1 MARLFPVLMLAG
13 LLALVALAC
22 DDNPPPSAVDD
33 EAYLAVMCANLDR
46 FSDAV
51 QVETEESG
59 IAAVIQ
65 DFIDALEAVEPPA
78 DLQGFH
84 DAFLEYLEDALD
96 DPTSPLVLAP
106 PSPTTRRVSGWRAR
120 NARWP
125 SAASPLSSTIR
136 HRTSSDPRVY

>member
-51 QVETEESG
+51 QVEKKEAG

-65 DFIDALEAVEPPA
+65 DFIDALEAVDPPA
-78 DLQGFH
+78 DLQDFH

-106 PSPTTRRVSGWRAR
+106 PLPDDEARERLAGKERSVAECREPTFF
-120 NARWP
+120 NNPP
-125 SAASPLSSTIR
+125 S
-136 HRTSSDPRVY
+136 DQ

>member
-13 LLALVALAC
+13 LLALMALAC

-51 QVETEESG
+51 QVEKKEAG

-78 DLQGFH
+78 DLQDFH

-106 PSPTTRRVSGWRAR
+106 PLPDDEARERLAGKERSVAECREPTFF
-120 NARWP
+120 NNPP
-125 SAASPLSSTIR
+125 S
-136 HRTSSDPRVY
+136 DQ

>member
-65 DFIDALEAVEPPA
+65 DFIDALEAVDPPA

-106 PSPTTRRVSGWRAR
+106 PLPDDEARERLAGKERSVAECREPTFF
-120 NARWP
+120 NNPP
-125 SAASPLSSTIR
+125 S
-136 HRTSSDPRVY
+136 DQ

>member
-65 DFIDALEAVEPPA
+65 DFIDALEAVDPPA

-106 PSPTTRRVSGWRAR
+106 PLPDDEARERLAGKERSVAECLEPTFF
-120 NARWP
+120 NNPP
-125 SAASPLSSTIR
+125 S
-136 HRTSSDPRVY
+136 DQ

>member
-22 DDNPPPSAVDD
+22 DDNPPPSAVAD

-65 DFIDALEAVEPPA
+65 DFIDALEAVDPPA
-78 DLQGFH
+78 DLQDFH

-106 PSPTTRRVSGWRAR
+106 PLPDDEARERLAGKERSVAECREPTFF
-120 NARWP
+120 NNPP
-125 SAASPLSSTIR
+125 S
-136 HRTSSDPRVY
+136 DQ

>member
-51 QVETEESG
+51 QVETEEAG

-78 DLQGFH
+78 DLQDFH

-96 DPTSPLVLAP
+96 DPTSPLVLVPPLPDDEARERLAGKERSVAECREPTFFNNP
-106 PSPTTRRVSGWRAR
+106 PS
-120 NARWP
+120 
-125 SAASPLSSTIR
+125 
-136 HRTSSDPRVY
+136 DQ

>member
-51 QVETEESG
+51 QVEKKEAG

-65 DFIDALEAVEPPA
+65 DFMDALEAVEPPA
-78 DLQGFH
+78 DLQDFH

-106 PSPTTRRVSGWRAR
+106 PLPDDEARERLAGKERSVAECREPTFF
-120 NARWP
+120 NNPP
-125 SAASPLSSTIR
+125 S
-136 HRTSSDPRVY
+136 DQ